1 VGLVLLP
8 LLLRVPTFFPIGLIP
23 DEGLYMLQ
31 AREWLRG
38 GWPYVA
44 VWDMHPLGAPALFAG
59 AFALLGESVFSIR
72 LLGVVSVA
80 ATGAVLMMMVRAAGG
95 ERVVGLAAGVI
106 YVGHSL
112 LMNGTPTNTEIL
124 FAPFVALA
132 WMAAVAACRRVI
144 TGGAAPGWRDMLLM
158 GLPMGLA
165 LLIKSVVV
173 MEGCAAFLLVVAVAW
188 RHAAL
193 PLGRLAAIALCYAA
207 ACAAPTLLAGLPY
220 LVQGQLDAYVNAN
233 FVAPRLYMLDTAVPA
248 EAIRQTAIA
257 ILSSAWPIV
266 LGLLG
271 IIMALRAGRR
281 LAGGPSAL
289 LLPGAALLW
298 LTAATLGILVMGKFY
313 DHYFLT
319 WLPPLALLGALGAR
333 GLSRFMRPGP
343 VGLAFA
349 VLVAAGTAMP
359 WASSV
364 SERFRTGFGFRNP
377 VQDVAHH
384 VAAAINP
391 GDLIYVVNMDPI
403 IYVLAKAA
411 IPTPYAFSLHLADQ
425 ADSKVAHVNPAMIDQ
440 DAEVGRVLASRPR
453 AIVVHRGLWG
463 SLRPDAAAQIGAVL
477 KSSYN
482 LSDTVAAAGGTV
494 EIWRLR

>member
-1 VGLVLLP
+1 
-8 LLLRVPTFFPIGLIP
+8 
-23 DEGLYMLQ
+23 MLQ

-349 VLVAAGTAMP
+349 ILVASGTALP
-359 WASSV
+359 WATSI
-364 SERFRTGFGFRNP
+364 SERVRTGFGLRNP
-377 VQDVAHH
+377 VQEVASQ
-384 VAAAINP
+384 VAAIINP
-391 GDLIYVVNMDPI
+391 GDLIYVVNADPI

-411 IPTPYAFSLHLADQ
+411 IPTPYAFPQHLADQ
-425 ADSKVAHVNPAMIDQ
+425 ADSKFAGVNPAMIDQ
-440 DAEVGRVLASRPR
+440 DTEVGRVLASGPQ
-453 AIVVHRGLWG
+453 AIVVHRGLWDG
-463 SLRPDAAAQIGAVL
+463 LRPRAASQIGLAL
-477 KSSYN
+477 DQRYG
-482 LSDTVAAAGGTV
+482 LIGTV
-494 EIWRLR
+494 SAVGGLIEVWRLR